1 MTPSS
6 SFGDLKL
13 GQGARSESV
22 VIGGGSVRGLALRV
36 TGATHIAA
44 ATICEDYWG
53 TAFRDGIFCA
63 VLADGA
69 GSADC
74 AAEGACRIVRA
85 LCGAVAAKDDFGRI
99 LAGNE
104 DNGAAWLRR
113 LLEAEIGALRETLAN
128 EHPGEAPDA
137 TLRRYAATMA
147 GLLLM
152 LPDVARGAG
161 FFFHIGDGFCAALD
175 RRHQATARDA
185 KAFADQI
192 VSAPENGEFA
202 NETYFYT
209 SPDWERHLRI
219 TLFRR
224 MDTAVLMTDG
234 ASSFAAA
241 PGFRGLAPAFWSP
254 IFVQL
259 DAQPLDR
266 LGPALRMQLER
277 PEADAMSDDDK
288 TMLILEIAG

>member
-1 MTPSS
+1 MRPRS

-13 GQGARSESV
+13 GQAARSESV

-36 TGATHIAA
+36 TGATHVAA

-53 TAFRDGIFCA
+53 TAFREDIFCA

-85 LCGAVAAKDDFGRI
+85 LCNAVAAKDGFRRI

-104 DNGAAWLRR
+104 DDGAALLRR
-113 LLEAEIGALRETLAN
+113 LLEAEIGALRETLAS
-128 EHPGEAPDA
+128 EHPGESPDA
-137 TLRRYAATMA
+137 TLRRYAATVA
-147 GLLLM
+147 GLLM
-152 LPDVARGAG
+152 LPNVARGAG
-161 FFFHIGDGFCAALD
+161 FFFHIGDGLCAALD
-175 RRHQATARDA
+175 RRHQAPAQDT
-185 KAFADQI
+185 FADQV

-219 TLFRR
+219 TFFQR

-254 IFVQL
+254 IFAQL

-266 LGPALRMQLER
+266 LGPALRTQLER

-288 TMLILEIAG
+288 TMLILDIAG